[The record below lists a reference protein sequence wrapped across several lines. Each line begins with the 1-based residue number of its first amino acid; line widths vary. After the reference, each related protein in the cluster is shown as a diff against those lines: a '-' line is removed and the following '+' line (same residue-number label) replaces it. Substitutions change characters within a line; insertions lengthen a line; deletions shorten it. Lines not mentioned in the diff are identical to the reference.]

1 MTLEDRETHE
11 ISFSARIVETL
22 DDDGGFEPAQVIITG
37 ASFLAASAIT
47 DIAQE
52 TVNSYFGS
60 YDHKYLALRPDSD
73 YKDSETVTIT
83 ILKRG

>member
-1 MTLEDRETHE
+1 MTTDQRETHE
-11 ISFSARIVETL
+11 ITFSAQLVEEL
-22 DDDGGFEPAQVIITG
+22 DDDGGFEPIAVIVNG

-60 YDHKYLALRPDSD
+60 YDHKYLALRPDSE
-73 YKDSETVTIT
+73 YHQQESVRIE